1 MKSNHSYLHWDTKN
15 IADSL
20 LESKDIDALYD
31 KGYVFTRLGKGMLQ
45 QTRSVR
51 INLKKFSPTSENRR
65 ILRKVAGLRC
75 VKSPLPLAD
84 YHWSLGKLAKDF
96 YDTKFHHGIMSA
108 AKIKAM
114 LTDPK
119 ESNFNTLLTFYYK
132 SPDATKGTEAEKE
145 EKKVGYAIC
154 YSDETIFHYCYPF
167 YDISLVETHN
177 LPRDI
182 GLGMMLHA
190 IVAAHDEH
198 LSYVYLGSLQR
209 PTDTYKLQ
217 FDGLEW
223 YNGDHNNAPKHQW
236 SENIDLVKK
245 ILL

>member
-1 MKSNHSYLHWDTKN
+1 
-15 IADSL
+15 
-20 LESKDIDALYD
+20 
-31 KGYVFTRLGKGMLQ
+31 MLQ